1 MDHFDS
7 HSSLT
12 ISRTVVC
19 FLMDYCGLCVALT
32 VHHSPALLYCLQAET
47 PTISL
52 TSLKVNLLVSLQGSL
67 RPGQPL
73 ATLPFT
79 PLSQLTPSGL
89 VILVTETLLK

>member
-1 MDHFDS
+1 MDD
-7 HSSLT
+7 
-12 ISRTVVC
+12 
-19 FLMDYCGLCVALT
+19 CGLCAALT
-32 VHHSPALLYCLQAET
+32 VHHCPALLYCLQGEA

-52 TSLKVNLLVSLQGSL
+52 TSLKVSLLVSLQRSL
-67 RPGQPL
+67 CPGQSL